1 MVDIIQTKQ
10 KRMNFIFMVSDVKLR
25 PASHNVRAQCQHVAR
40 VQARRVSRRGAC
52 PGPGCQLVSLPI
64 SSRGR
69 RCSEQELGRVLATR
83 HLGDTATRD
92 TPYILW
98 SGYNSDGASAEIS
111 AAC

>member
-10 KRMNFIFMVSDVKLR
+10 KSEFHNHDVKLR
-25 PASHNVRAQCQHVAR
+25 PASHNVHAPCQHVAR
-40 VQARRVSRRGAC
+40 VQARHVSRLGAWS
-52 PGPGCQLVSLPI
+52 GPGCQLVSLPI

-92 TPYILW
+92 TPPYIPTLVRL
-98 SGYNSDGASAEIS
+98 
-111 AAC
+111 